1 MCVKLTLRDF
11 NLALAPSPHT
21 LQTLILVEWLPYLI
35 YDGWNGLSKRY
46 IYIYICSTWIMGETK
61 DLDQISSLSKAC
73 KIEKC
78 IFKIKN
84 PTYKSCL
91 LGQKMDRDILD
102 TSFNCLTLSILIT
115 PSAPNHLLPLSK
127 NSQQPPPPQPQ
138 MHNKQIFF

>member
-1 MCVKLTLRDF
+1 MMVGMDF
-11 NLALAPSPHT
+11 RKD
-21 LQTLILVEWLPYLI
+21 I
-35 YDGWNGLSKRY
+35 Y

-102 TSFNCLTLSILIT
+102 TSF
-115 PSAPNHLLPLSK
+115 
-127 NSQQPPPPQPQ
+127 
-138 MHNKQIFF
+138 

>member
-1 MCVKLTLRDF
+1 
-11 NLALAPSPHT
+11 
-21 LQTLILVEWLPYLI
+21 
-35 YDGWNGLSKRY
+35 
-46 IYIYICSTWIMGETK
+46 MGETK

-115 PSAPNHLLPLSK
+115 PSAPNHLLPLSM